1 MQKPFNSLVVFV
13 RNGVATPA
21 FAVNSQLQADGREFL
36 SLLYA
41 DPITGPQLVLA
52 GATRKVGDVALSVP
66 PLSVGANFGWKDL
79 QIPPD
84 DQKVMDE
91 HAAALKAG
99 EPVPVL
105 PYDEDDLPGVHGLPV
120 QATETDADKDARLAN
135 LAHQELVIILPVPSA
150 PEQLDEAQGAVEPGA
165 PESPHAIMPT
175 DPASFESVEAAKAAA
190 LAAEQNT
197 QRAPGPPQPPRML
210 PNEHPVA

>member
-1 MQKPFNSLVVFV
+1 MQQKPFNSLVVFV

-21 FAVNSQLQADGREFL
+21 FVVKSQLQADGREFL

-52 GATRKVGDVALSVP
+52 GATRKVGDVAFGVP

-79 QIPPD
+79 AVHPD

-91 HAAALKAG
+91 RAAALKAG

-120 QATETDADKDARLAN
+120 QAAETDADKDARLAN
-135 LAHQELVIILPVPSA
+135 LAHQEPVIILPVPSA
-150 PEQLDEAQGAVEPGA
+150 PEQLDEAQGAVQPDD
-165 PESPHAIMPT
+165 PNSPHAIPGGVESDAPAYEVKTYSDGTVASGPGPMPGLS
-175 DPASFESVEAAKAAA
+175 PAQQD
-190 LAAEQNT
+190 AAEKST
-197 QRAPGPPQPPRML
+197 L
-210 PNEHPVA
+210 

>member
-21 FAVNSQLQADGREFL
+21 FVVKSQLQADGREFL

-79 QIPPD
+79 AVHPD

-91 HAAALKAG
+91 RAAALKAG

-120 QATETDADKDARLAN
+120 QAAETDADKDARLAN
-135 LAHQELVIILPVPSA
+135 LAHQEPVIILPVPSA
-150 PEQLDEAQGAVEPGA
+150 PEQLDEVQGPVQPGD
-165 PESPHAIMPT
+165 PYSPHAIIQHDVPGR
-175 DPASFESVEAAKAAA
+175 AAYDQANRDIAG
-190 LAAEQNT
+190 LSDGGD
-197 QRAPGPPQPPRML
+197 PGPSVTYAQGSQS
-210 PNEHPVA
+210 